1 MHFWNVVKRQQNECD
16 NELLLHYVAF
26 TSFHC
31 SDNIVH
37 IRKYTF
43 LALSYICSLAFF
55 IELVFIIEIYWHTKN
70 SRAKVFSH
78 IMNFSLRQLYCLL
91 FTMALLFAL
100 SEGRDHRLDHI
111 LRLKRRNLN
120 ANPNLLPFHSYS
132 SMNSGVFQSKY
143 ALIFL

>member
-1 MHFWNVVKRQQNECD
+1 MILRH
-16 NELLLHYVAF
+16 VAL
-26 TSFHC
+26 TSLYC
-31 SDNIVH
+31 SDNIVYL
-37 IRKYTF
+37 RKYTS
-43 LALSYICSLAFF
+43 LALSYMFAGLF

-70 SRAKVFSH
+70 SRAKLFSH

-91 FTMALLFAL
+91 FSMALLFAL

-143 ALIFL
+143 FFIFIYTFCFKCYCNLSFIYAIH